1 MRRARVAV
9 YLHLVWATW
18 DRQLLLQGDL
28 QRRVHRAIAAKCE
41 ELRAE
46 VIALGGVEDHAHLLV
61 GLPLTMSL
69 SELVKRIKGATSR
82 QAGQEFIGPDE
93 FFKWQGAYGAF
104 SVSPRHLNEV
114 ASYIA
119 RQREHHALGSI
130 IAAWEPD
137 PNEPEDEEE
146 YAAR

>member
-9 YLHLVWATW
+9 YVHLVWATW
-18 DRQLLLQGDL
+18 DREPLLQGDL

-41 ELRAE
+41 ELHAE
-46 VIALGGVEDHAHLLV
+46 VVALGGVEDHVHLLV
-61 GLPLTMSL
+61 GLPSTMSL
-69 SELVKRIKGATSR
+69 SEFIKRVKGATSR
-82 QAGQEFIGPDE
+82 LASAEFLEPDT

-104 SVSPRHLNEV
+104 SVSPQHLNEV

-130 IAAWEPD
+130 IAEWEPD
-137 PNEPEDEEE
+137 PPEPEEEQQGM
-146 YAAR
+146 